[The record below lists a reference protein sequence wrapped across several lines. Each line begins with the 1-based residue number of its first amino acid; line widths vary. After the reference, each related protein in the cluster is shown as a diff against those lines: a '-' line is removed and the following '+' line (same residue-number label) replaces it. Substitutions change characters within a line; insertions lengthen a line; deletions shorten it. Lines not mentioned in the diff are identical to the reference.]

1 MYINRTNNHIIKI
14 KDEDLFLLLDRYN
27 LENFEVLE
35 TLNGE
40 KVYKNSSKC
49 PFCEKYYKR
58 NCMGCPFKQ
67 FEDFNYGEV
76 IFGCENFLKLVMKVI
91 DLDDIYCTVDEVV
104 FYESASNKIHN
115 SLQAVYD
122 FFSSFK
128 HI

>member
-58 NCMGCPFKQ
+58 NDLKKA
-67 FEDFNYGEV
+67 
-76 IFGCENFLKLVMKVI
+76 IFSEKFVSPL
-91 DLDDIYCTVDEVV
+91 
-104 FYESASNKIHN
+104 
-115 SLQAVYD
+115 
-122 FFSSFK
+122 
-128 HI
+128 